1 MGVTPF
7 DMPRA
12 AIRRVPLGVQVHGVV
27 LLDSLGGGLV
37 VEVDMIQDR
46 QVEENRAMGKS
57 EELEHT
63 AADVAELS
71 ESDMEQVCAG
81 NFFADLEEGLRR
93 IFADDKKPKK

>member
-1 MGVTPF
+1 MSAQARLSTGVTPF

-27 LLDSLGGGLV
+27 LLDSLGGGIV

-57 EELEHT
+57 EELQRMER
-63 AADVAELS
+63 DLS
-71 ESDMEQVCAG
+71 LVSR
-81 NFFADLEEGLRR
+81 LRNV
-93 IFADDKKPKK
+93 